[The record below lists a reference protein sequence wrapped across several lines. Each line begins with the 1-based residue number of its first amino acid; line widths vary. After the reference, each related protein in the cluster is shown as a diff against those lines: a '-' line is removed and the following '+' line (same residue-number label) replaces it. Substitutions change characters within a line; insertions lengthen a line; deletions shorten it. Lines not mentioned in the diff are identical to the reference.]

1 MQNLNIRADAI
12 SNVDVANRNQIDIN
26 ILGADL
32 SFLSDIPI
40 IDVLR
45 ELDMS
50 QVLEYIDD
58 SDIISYLESN
68 GFTIND

>member
-32 SFLSDIPI
+32 SFLSDIHI

-68 GFTIND
+68 GYAVTN